1 MANTTNTNGLIS
13 ALPICYNQV
22 LPLVFDDSITYLQ
35 MQAKIVRKLNE
46 VIDFTKINSIKY
58 ANPLMWDITEQYE
71 ANTVVVDKSGNAYL
85 SVQPVPAGIAL
96 EREEYWTKIGNFDIL
111 WDNVKKGIT
120 PYNEKTSTT
129 ASGSRAVNDLVW
141 INNTLYLVTRNMQAG
156 DSYVVGSNCEE
167 TSISARLKYI
177 LSLDVATFDEDTHT
191 VEFKFTAPANAVM
204 SVGGHVYSEG
214 DKTIEITDGEVIK

>member
-120 PYNEKTSTT
+120 PYDELQ
-129 ASGSRAVNDLVW
+129 AVLVLLMIW
-141 INNTLYLVTRNMQAG
+141 YGLTIHCIWLHVICRLVT
-156 DSYVVGSNCEE
+156 
-167 TSISARLKYI
+167 
-177 LSLDVATFDEDTHT
+177 
-191 VEFKFTAPANAVM
+191 VM
-204 SVGGHVYSEG
+204 W
-214 DKTIEITDGEVIK
+214 

>member
-1 MANTTNTNGLIS
+1 MANTTNTDGLITT
-13 ALPICYNQV
+13 LPIYYNQV

-58 ANPLMWDITEQYE
+58 ADPLMWDITEQYE

-96 EREEYWTKIGNFDIL
+96 ERTDYWTKIGNFDVL

-120 PYNEKTSTT
+120 PYDEKTSTT
-129 ASGSRAVNDLVW
+129 ASGSRVANDLVW
-141 INNTLYLVTRNMQAG
+141 INNTLYLVTRSMQAG

-167 TSISARLKYI
+167 TSIAARLKYI

-191 VEFKFTAPANAVM
+191 VEFKFTAPAAANLR
-204 SVGGHVYSEG
+204 VGGHVYSEG
-214 DKTIEITDGEVIK
+214 DKTIEITDGEVVK